1 MSTLNIFL
9 IAIGISMDCFSVAA
23 CEGLATRS
31 PLPRHSNRQTTTPL
45 LMAIIFGLFQGMMPL
60 IGYFAGSLFTSF
72 TERFAPWIALILL
85 GYIGGKMIYESF
97 KPEKY
102 DTRSGLSLRTLLALA
117 LATSIDALVTGVV
130 FVPYPEIIWRAIGII
145 ALTGYLF
152 SIVGFIIGKLAG
164 DRFHF
169 NAKLIGGIDLIL
181 IGLKIFLEG
190 IIK

>member
-72 TERFAPWIALILL
+72 TERFAPWIALVLL
-85 GYIGGKMIYESF
+85 GYIGGKMIYESL
-97 KPEKY
+97 KPEKL
-102 DTRSGLSLRTLLALA
+102 DTHDGLSLRMLLALA
-117 LATSIDALVTGVV
+117 FATSIDALVTGVV
-130 FVPYPEIIWRAIGII
+130 FVPCSEIIWRAIGII
-145 ALTGYLF
+145 ALTGCLF
-152 SIVGFIIGKLAG
+152 SLVGFIVGKLAG
-164 DRFHF
+164 DHFHF

-181 IGLKIFLEG
+181 IGLKIFIEG
-190 IIK
+190 IVK

>member
-9 IAIGISMDCFSVAA
+9 IAIGLSMDCFSVAV

-31 PLPRHSNRQTTTPL
+31 PLPRHSNRKTTTPL
-45 LMAIIFGLFQGMMPL
+45 LIAIIFGLFQGLMPL

-72 TERFAPWIALILL
+72 TERFAPWIALVLL

-97 KPEKY
+97 RPDKY
-102 DTRSGLSLRTLLALA
+102 DLHSGLSLRMLLALA
-117 LATSIDALVTGVV
+117 FATSIDALVTGVV

-152 SIVGFIIGKLAG
+152 SLVGFIVGKLA
-164 DRFHF
+164 DDHFHF

-181 IGLKIFLEG
+181 IGLKIFIEG

>member
-85 GYIGGKMIYESF
+85 GCIGSKMIYESF
-97 KPEKY
+97 KPEKL
-102 DTRSGLSLRTLLALA
+102 DTHNGLSLRMLLALA
-117 LATSIDALVTGVV
+117 FATSIDALVTGVV

-152 SIVGFIIGKLAG
+152 SIVGFVIGKLAG

>member
-72 TERFAPWIALILL
+72 TERFAPWIALVLL
-85 GYIGGKMIYESF
+85 GYIGGKMIYESL
-97 KPEKY
+97 KPEKL
-102 DTRSGLSLRTLLALA
+102 DTHDGLSLRMLLALA
-117 LATSIDALVTGVV
+117 FATSIDALVTGVV
-130 FVPYPEIIWRAIGII
+130 FVPYSEIIWRAIGII
-145 ALTGYLF
+145 ALSGYLF
-152 SIVGFIIGKLAG
+152 SLVGFIVGKLVG
-164 DRFHF
+164 DHFHF

-181 IGLKIFLEG
+181 IGLKIFIEG
-190 IIK
+190 IIQ

>member
-169 NAKLIGGIDLIL
+169 NAKLIGGIALIL

>member
-72 TERFAPWIALILL
+72 TERFAPWIALVLL
-85 GYIGGKMIYESF
+85 GYIGGKMIYESL
-97 KPEKY
+97 KPDKLY
-102 DTRSGLSLRTLLALA
+102 THDGLSLRMLLALA
-117 LATSIDALVTGVV
+117 FATSIDALVTGVV
-130 FVPYPEIIWRAIGII
+130 FVPYSEIIWRAIGII
-145 ALTGYLF
+145 ALSGYLF
-152 SIVGFIIGKLAG
+152 SLVGFIVGKLAG
-164 DRFHF
+164 DHFHF

-181 IGLKIFLEG
+181 IGLKIFIEG

>member
-72 TERFAPWIALILL
+72 TERFAPWIALVLL
-85 GYIGGKMIYESF
+85 GYIGGKMIYESL
-97 KPEKY
+97 KPEKL
-102 DTRSGLSLRTLLALA
+102 DTHDGLSLRMLLALA
-117 LATSIDALVTGVV
+117 FATSIDALVTGVV
-130 FVPYPEIIWRAIGII
+130 FVPCSEIIWRAIGII
-145 ALTGYLF
+145 ALTGCLF
-152 SIVGFIIGKLAG
+152 SLVGFIVGKLAG
-164 DRFHF
+164 DHFHF
-169 NAKLIGGIDLIL
+169 NVKLIGGIDLIL
-181 IGLKIFLEG
+181 IGLKIFIEG
-190 IIK
+190 IVK

>member
-1 MSTLNIFL
+1 MSILNIFL

-85 GYIGGKMIYESF
+85 GCIGSKMIYESF
-97 KPEKY
+97 KPEKL
-102 DTRSGLSLRTLLALA
+102 DTHNGLSLRMLLALA
-117 LATSIDALVTGVV
+117 FATSIDALVTGVV

-152 SIVGFIIGKLAG
+152 SIVGFVIGKLAG

>member
-72 TERFAPWIALILL
+72 TERFAPWIALVLL
-85 GYIGGKMIYESF
+85 GYIGGKMIYESL
-97 KPEKY
+97 KPEKL
-102 DTRSGLSLRTLLALA
+102 DTHDGLSLRMLLALA
-117 LATSIDALVTGVV
+117 FATSIDALVTGVV
-130 FVPYPEIIWRAIGII
+130 FVPCSEIIWRAIGII

-152 SIVGFIIGKLAG
+152 SLVGFIVGKLAG
-164 DRFHF
+164 DHFHF
-169 NAKLIGGIDLIL
+169 NVKLIGGIDLIL
-181 IGLKIFLEG
+181 IGLKIFIEG

>member
-72 TERFAPWIALILL
+72 TERFAPWIALVLL
-85 GYIGGKMIYESF
+85 GYIGGKMIYESL
-97 KPEKY
+97 KPEKL
-102 DTRSGLSLRTLLALA
+102 DTHDGLSLRMLLALA
-117 LATSIDALVTGVV
+117 FATSIDALVTGVV
-130 FVPYPEIIWRAIGII
+130 FVPCSEIIWRAIGII
-145 ALTGYLF
+145 ALTGCLF
-152 SIVGFIIGKLAG
+152 SLVGFIVGKLAG
-164 DRFHF
+164 DHFHF
-169 NAKLIGGIDLIL
+169 NVKLIGGIDLIL
-181 IGLKIFLEG
+181 IGLKIFIEG

>member
-31 PLPRHSNRQTTTPL
+31 PLPCHSNRQTITPL
-45 LMAIIFGLFQGMMPL
+45 LMAIIFGLFQGLMPL

-85 GYIGGKMIYESF
+85 CYIGGKMIYESF
-97 KPEKY
+97 KPEKF
-102 DTRSGLSLRTLLALA
+102 DTHDGLSLRMLLALA
-117 LATSIDALVTGVV
+117 FATSIDALVTGVV
-130 FVPYPEIIWRAIGII
+130 FVPYSEIIWRAIGII

-152 SIVGFIIGKLAG
+152 SLVGFIVGKLAG
-164 DRFHF
+164 DHFHF